1 MPRPSTRS
9 IHLTLAALLT
19 PASASAS
26 VADAGG
32 SLLSMLF
39 GLAVVLASLYGLLHV
54 IKRLQARGGNGQAAL
69 RIIGGTAVGPRERV
83 VLVELGEKVLVL
95 GVAPG
100 RVTALQTLDANEV
113 PRMTAPP
120 PIEGDFQRTLAAL
133 LKGGRH
139 EG

>member
-1 MPRPSTRS
+1 MSRPSS
-9 IHLTLAALLT
+9 PLVPLLLAALLT
-19 PASASAS
+19 PASASAA

-54 IKRLQARGGNGQAAL
+54 VKRLQARSGNGQAAL

-100 RVTALQTLDANEV
+100 RITALQTLDTAEV
-113 PRMTAPP
+113 PRMSAPP
-120 PIEGDFQRTLAAL
+120 PTEGDFQRKLTAL

-139 EG
+139 EA

>member
-1 MPRPSTRS
+1 MSKPSS
-9 IHLTLAALLT
+9 LSLTALLAALLA
-19 PASASAS
+19 PASASAA

-54 IKRLQARGGNGQAAL
+54 VKRLQARTGNGQAML

-100 RVTALQTLDANEV
+100 RITALQTLDTADV
-113 PRMTAPP
+113 PRAAAPP
-120 PIEGDFQRTLAAL
+120 PIEGDFQRKLASL
-133 LKGGRH
+133 LKGARH
-139 EG
+139 EA